1 MKILFLV
8 LITAIITFSLQSL
21 IFKKCSRPVFHF
33 IPLICIGCI
42 YLVSLG
48 LFISELHQSGGVKMS
63 TLYSFI
69 LTGVNTVA
77 LVADGCAWLIEK
89 V

>member
-1 MKILFLV
+1 MKIGILV
-8 LITAIITFSLQSL
+8 LLTAIVTFSLQSL
-21 IFKKCSRPVFHF
+21 IFKKCSRPILHF
-33 IPLICIGCI
+33 FPLICIGCI

-48 LFISELHQSGGVKMS
+48 LFISELYQSGGVKTS